1 MTNNQRIL
9 PIEDSERTQ
18 HVMPKYRV
26 PTLQDPPTTD
36 GVLRRIAVV
45 TNRSAD
51 SLEYLGLLQVFAE
64 TRFFL
69 ENAGRPPAYAV
80 EVVTRGTGTIYECK
94 GLAITASNT
103 FESLLGKV
111 DTLILQ
117 AADNH
122 DECLRDERFIAWVAK
137 MATRVR
143 RIVSVCTGSFIL
155 AEAGV
160 LDGRHATTHWA
171 AADDFRS
178 RYPNVRLVPDRIYV
192 KDGHVYTSAGVT
204 AGMDLAIALVEEDLG
219 TELARRV
226 AQAMVV
232 FMKRPGSQMQFTA
245 SLAPDHCDE
254 PRGDFER
261 YIYDHLEG
269 DLRLETLADHFGL
282 SVRTFNR
289 LFRKR
294 VGMPPGRFVEQCR
307 IERARQLLEETSEPV
322 SRVAERSG
330 YVTSNGLCLAFERN
344 LGVTPRAYR
353 RRFASS
359 A

>member
-1 MTNNQRIL
+1 
-9 PIEDSERTQ
+9 
-18 HVMPKYRV
+18 MPKYRV
-26 PTLQDPPTTD
+26 PILQDPPTTD
-36 GVLRRIAVV
+36 GALRRIAVV
-45 TNRSAD
+45 TNQSAD
-51 SLEYLGLLQVFAE
+51 SLEYLGLLQMFAE

-80 EVVTRGTGTIYECK
+80 EVVSRGTGTIYECK
-94 GLAITASNT
+94 GLSITASNT
-103 FESLLGKV
+103 FESLRGKV

-117 AADNH
+117 AADDH

-178 RYPNVRLVPDRIYV
+178 RYPNVRLLADRIYV

-232 FMKRPGSQMQFTA
+232 FMKRPGSQTQFA
-245 SLAPDHCDE
+245 GSLASDHRDE

-307 IERARQLLEETSEPV
+307 IERARRLLEETGEPV

-330 YVTSNGLCLAFERN
+330 YATTNGLCLAFERN
-344 LGVTPRAYR
+344 LGITPRDYR
-353 RRFASS
+353 RRFTSS